1 MLTDCRSGAASPAGS
16 VTSRSTN
23 HSGSSNS
30 GSNSG
35 SNRSQLVSDVTSGGL
50 KSSSISTYSNS
61 EISTSTSLKSNQAP
75 IGTAIEEYKPRTSR
89 RKEKPTIY
97 LQVIPREVR
106 GHHRSFD
113 GHFPP
118 ATMKKS
124 IKLGCNQFA
133 CEQRGVVYVV

>member
-1 MLTDCRSGAASPAGS
+1 MVLTDCRSGAASPAGS

-75 IGTAIEEYKPRTSR
+75 IGTAIEEYKPRSSR

-106 GHHRSFD
+106 GQNQSHFRVIGNHHIIFHSEIST
-113 GHFPP
+113 
-118 ATMKKS
+118 ASSLIET
-124 IKLGCNQFA
+124 Q
-133 CEQRGVVYVV
+133 

>member
-75 IGTAIEEYKPRTSR
+75 IGTAIEEYKPRSSR

-106 GHHRSFD
+106 GQ
-113 GHFPP
+113 GHIPV
-118 ATMKKS
+118 KVN
-124 IKLGCNQFA
+124 L
-133 CEQRGVVYVV
+133 

>member
-1 MLTDCRSGAASPAGS
+1 MVLSDCRSGAASPAGS

-30 GSNSG
+30 GSNTG

-75 IGTAIEEYKPRTSR
+75 IGTAIEEYKPRSSR

-106 GHHRSFD
+106 GQTEFIFWSKSKFD
-113 GHFPP
+113 DNIMFELGHFDC
-118 ATMKKS
+118 K
-124 IKLGCNQFA
+124 QFD
-133 CEQRGVVYVV
+133 

>member
-106 GHHRSFD
+106 GHHPGYHRSFD
-113 GHFPP
+113 GQNENI
-118 ATMKKS
+118 S
-124 IKLGCNQFA
+124 
-133 CEQRGVVYVV
+133 

>member
-1 MLTDCRSGAASPAGS
+1 MVLSDCRSGAASPAGS

-30 GSNSG
+30 GSNTG

-75 IGTAIEEYKPRTSR
+75 IGTAIEEYKPRSSR

-106 GHHRSFD
+106 GRREVIIWS
-113 GHFPP
+113 
-118 ATMKKS
+118 KS
-124 IKLGCNQFA
+124 YNLWITKFRLQAVRLNKG
-133 CEQRGVVYVV
+133 RVKVKS